1 MKQGK
6 TILLSICLW
15 LLAATGSAAV
25 KDDFSAA
32 NAHYGAGRYREA
44 LKIYQQINRQLTS
57 WQVLYNIGNCYFK
70 LDQPLAAKIHY
81 LRARKFQPLDRSIA
95 RNIALVDKSF
105 KDIITP
111 ETPDF
116 ISRTIQV
123 LEARLSLNTLSLLL
137 LAAILLLNVFLF
149 LLLKKGRNKKII
161 YGLMFSFFLS
171 LALGAYL
178 YNRVSD
184 QRQTS
189 TAVVSVENSI
199 LRSGPGEGNTEL
211 FKINLGLEVKI
222 IERSRDWVQVSASP
236 QVAGWI
242 ELKRLTL
249 I

>member
-1 MKQGK
+1 MKQRK
-6 TILLSICLW
+6 IILLSFL
-15 LLAATGSAAV
+15 LLFLAAVGNAAAQ
-25 KDDFSAA
+25 DDFLIA
-32 NAHYGAGRYREA
+32 NGHYGAGRYREA
-44 LKIYQQINRQLTS
+44 LKIYLQINRQLTN

-70 LDQPLAAKIHY
+70 LEQPLAAKIHY
-81 LRARKFQPLDRSIA
+81 LRARKFRPLDRSIA

-116 ISRTIQV
+116 ISRAIQV
-123 LEARLSLNTLSLLL
+123 LEARLSLNALSLLL

-161 YGLMFSFFLS
+161 YGLMFSLFLS

-178 YNRVSD
+178 YNRLID

-189 TAVVSVENSI
+189 TAVVSVENSV
-199 LRSGPGEGNTEL
+199 LRSGPGESNTEL
-211 FKINLGLEVKI
+211 FKINPGLEVKI
-222 IERSRDWVQVSASP
+222 LDRNRDWVQVSASQ